1 MPEFLSFLWPILIGA
16 GFWWFAGKCRGR
28 NARNAFRFLAWGA
41 WLWLLV
47 FISLPIPLYF
57 LLKFAPSVLCFW
69 MAAQSMLKEMRAQQR
84 SDYTDAAS

>member
-1 MPEFLSFLWPILIGA
+1 MPEFLSFLWPILIGS
-16 GFWWFAGKCRGR
+16 GFWWFAGRCRGK

-47 FISLPIPLYF
+47 FFPFTFPLS
-57 LLKFAPSVLCFW
+57 LLKFAPTILCIW
-69 MAAQSMLKEMRAQQR
+69 LAAQSMLKEMRAQQR